1 MRGHLE
7 KRSKGSWT
15 VVIDR
20 GRNPVTQKRER
31 IYKSVDGPKRE
42 AEKVMNELLYQLQ
55 TGTYIDPTNITVGE
69 YFIQWLS
76 TYAELNLA
84 PKTILSYKA
93 EIYNHIIPSLGSIP
107 LEKLSPLHLQEY
119 YTQKLISGRKDSKG
133 GLSARTV
140 LYHHRIIRE
149 ALKHASQWQLVSR
162 NAVDAVNPPKYKK
175 PQMYVL
181 SKKQVTEFLNNIKQ
195 DRDYPVIYTAIFTGM
210 RQGELCGLRWSDVD
224 LSMGTINVRQ
234 QYQYIDKQGY
244 FFKEPKTAKSKRQI
258 PTSSELTSLLRQ
270 LKKERA
276 QEKLIH
282 GEDYKDHDL
291 VFCLE
296 DGCPL
301 DPKNL
306 SKRFKKLAIANGHP
320 QARFHD
326 LRHTCATLFLAAGVD
341 AKRVQEILGHESIVT
356 TLDTYSHVLPSMQRA
371 AVDQLSQFMGE

>member
-15 VVIDR
+15 IVIDR
-20 GRNPVTQKRER
+20 GKNPVTGKRER
-31 IYKSVDGPKRE
+31 IYKSVEGPKRE
-42 AEKVMNELLYQLQ
+42 AEKVMTELLYQLQ

-69 YFIQWLS
+69 YLIQWLK

-84 PKTILSYKA
+84 PKTVLSYKT
-93 EIYNHIIPSLGSIP
+93 EIYNHVIPSLGSIP

-119 YTQKLISGRKDSKG
+119 YTQKLTSGRKDGAG

-162 NAVDAVNPPKYKK
+162 NVADAVNPPKYKK
-175 PQMYVL
+175 PEMYVL
-181 SKKQVTEFLNNIKQ
+181 SKKQVTEFLKNIKE

-224 LSMGTINVRQ
+224 LSTGTIHVRQ

-258 PTSSELTSLLRQ
+258 PISSELTSLLRQ

-296 DGCPL
+296 DGRPL

-306 SKRFKKLAIANGHP
+306 SKRFKKLAITNGHP

-371 AVDQLSQFMGE
+371 AIDQLSQFMGE